1 MKHRIRATF
10 SPPAQWLRAGALP
23 EQVEH
28 ISDSPGDM
36 AEKLRELV
44 MAGDKLLR
52 LKARLVIEIAP
63 IVEQESGNG

>member
-10 SPPAQWLRAGALP
+10 SPPKQWLRAGALP
-23 EQVEH
+23 EQIEH

-44 MAGDKLLR
+44 MAGDKLMKLS
-52 LKARLVIEIAP
+52 ARLIIEIVPMA
-63 IVEQESGNG
+63 EQENGNG

>member
-10 SPPAQWLRAGALP
+10 SPPPQWLRAGALP

-28 ISDSPGDM
+28 TCDSPGDM

-44 MAGDKLLR
+44 MAGDKLMN
-52 LKARLVIEIAP
+52 LKARLVIEIVPVDEVVA
-63 IVEQESGNG
+63 NG